1 MTVTILKEGSKGP
14 EVTDLQY
21 ILKFRGGKGEFDPGS
36 VDGTFGAKTK
46 AMVIKFQQSKKLSAD
61 GIVGQKTWQAIDF
74 PWPGTIGEFLKEG
87 SKGEPVKKLQQAL
100 KNKEFDPGSADGVFG
115 AKTKAAVIKYQT
127 ASKEKSS
134 NTEGVVGPLLW
145 GSLIGD

>member
-21 ILKFRGGKGEFDPGS
+21 ILKLRGGKGEFDPGA
-36 VDGTFGAKTK
+36 VDGIFGAKTK

-61 GIVGQKTWQAIDF
+61 GIVGEKTWQATDF
-74 PWPGTIGEFLKEG
+74 PWPGAIGEFLKEG

-100 KNKEFDPGSADGVFG
+100 KNNGFDPGSADGVFG

-145 GSLIGD
+145 GGLIGD

>member
-36 VDGTFGAKTK
+36 VDGIFGAKTK
-46 AMVIKFQQSKKLSAD
+46 AMVIKFQKSKDLSAD
-61 GIVGQKTWQAIDF
+61 GIVGQKTWQTIDF

-100 KNKEFDPGSADGVFG
+100 KNKGFDPGSTDGVFG
-115 AKTKAAVIKYQT
+115 TKTKATVIKYQT
-127 ASKEKSS
+127 AGKDRST
-134 NTEGVVGPLLW
+134 NIEGVVGPLLW
-145 GSLIGD
+145 GGLIGD